1 VGTLVVPYT
10 TIPQQAVRAF
20 GNQHRL
26 SPFAMQQVL
35 NGLNGLCSNVP
46 CEAEIS
52 PK

>member
-35 NGLNGLCSNVP
+35 NGLCSKVP